1 MYLLKIIQDA
11 EELKAKTVHQRVYV
25 WQVCALCR
33 TCKSDQAVHYRK
45 TMFVTVVMGRFENE
59 QKGLSENILGG
70 VTTSRLEKNAV
81 QPIVCIT
88 NGKQMKT

>member
-1 MYLLKIIQDA
+1 
-11 EELKAKTVHQRVYV
+11 
-25 WQVCALCR
+25 
-33 TCKSDQAVHYRK
+33 
-45 TMFVTVVMGRFENE
+45 MFATVVMGRFENE

-88 NGKQMKT
+88 NGK

>member
-1 MYLLKIIQDA
+1 MFA
-11 EELKAKTVHQRVYV
+11 TV
-25 WQVCALCR
+25 A
-33 TCKSDQAVHYRK
+33 
-45 TMFVTVVMGRFENE
+45 MGRFENE

-88 NGKQMKT
+88 NGKQMKSWTHQGFELTLRGMTSLVTRKRRR

>member
-1 MYLLKIIQDA
+1 MFA
-11 EELKAKTVHQRVYV
+11 TV
-25 WQVCALCR
+25 A
-33 TCKSDQAVHYRK
+33 
-45 TMFVTVVMGRFENE
+45 MGRFENE

-88 NGKQMKT
+88 NGKQMKSWTRQGFELTLRGMTSLVTRKRRR

>member
-1 MYLLKIIQDA
+1 
-11 EELKAKTVHQRVYV
+11 
-25 WQVCALCR
+25 
-33 TCKSDQAVHYRK
+33 
-45 TMFVTVVMGRFENE
+45 MFATVVMGRFENE

-81 QPIVCIT
+81 QPIICIT